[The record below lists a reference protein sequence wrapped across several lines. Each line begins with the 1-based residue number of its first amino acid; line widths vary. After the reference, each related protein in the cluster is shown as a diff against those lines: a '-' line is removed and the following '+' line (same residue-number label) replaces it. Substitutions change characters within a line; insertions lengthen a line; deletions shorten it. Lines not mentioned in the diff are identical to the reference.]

1 MGVGMPILLK
11 WMIIMVEETTTDHLF
26 SKTHRNYM
34 SKKSFLPGCLVV
46 LGLTA
51 VTAGGVYLYLRGQLP
66 WQKFTPLESAKV
78 IPESAF
84 ASSFVSTDS
93 QAWSVLAK
101 YGTPESRAT
110 VSQSLEQLQKKLATD
125 NINYERDVQ
134 PWIGGISFAFLPA
147 TTPGES
153 GLLTV
158 IGIKDKLKAS
168 EFQQK
173 LEKQLNRKTST
184 SDYKNVK
191 ITAMDWQDQT
201 TIYTAVTGDF
211 LLLSY
216 DKKVVESAIDTY
228 QGQPSFSSKP
238 EVKKLLSQSLD
249 LPNRLATIYIDDYA
263 GLLASGSNLPP
274 QSQQELAKVQ
284 GIVAGIGATD
294 TGLQLQMVTKLAPET
309 ISTLP
314 SPSRNQ
320 VLNYFPSETIAVWT
334 GNNLQQGWQEV
345 DKQSQNNPDLQAFLR
360 QIRQNFQMAT
370 LDADKEV
377 FNWMDREFAIG
388 IVPNDQAVGG
398 LGLGGLMIWQTS
410 DRKSAETTLNKLN
423 ELVKSVP
430 VIAIENNKTSGQDVT
445 QWTSGGQSILSYAWS
460 NNDTLAMTVGIPF
473 QAKPKQSLNQS
484 PNFQASIANL
494 PKNNLGYF
502 FIDVEQI
509 ISKAGG
515 LNNLPTQ
522 ELTPE
527 AKAFLESVRGIGI
540 TAIMPDKTTSKID
553 VLFSLKQVP

>member
-1 MGVGMPILLK
+1 
-11 WMIIMVEETTTDHLF
+11 
-26 SKTHRNYM
+26 M
-34 SKKSFLPGCLVV
+34 SKKFFLPGCLVV

-51 VTAGGVYLYLRGQLP
+51 GGVYFYLRGQLP

-84 ASSFVSTDS
+84 ASSFVATDP

-101 YGTPESRAT
+101 YGTPEWRAT
-110 VSQSLEQLQKKLATD
+110 VGQGLAELQKNFTNDK
-125 NINYERDVQ
+125 INYEQDIQ
-134 PWIGGISFAFLPA
+134 PWIGGMSFAFLPA
-147 TTPGES
+147 TNPGES

-173 LEKQLNRKTST
+173 LEKQLNSKTST

-191 ITAMDWQDQT
+191 ITPMDWRDGLK
-201 TIYTAVTGDF
+201 IYTAVVGDF
-211 LLLSY
+211 LLISY
-216 DKKVVESAIDTY
+216 DQKVLESAIDTY

-238 EVKKLLSQSLD
+238 EVRKLLSQSLD
-249 LPNRLATIYIDDYA
+249 LPNQLATIYIDDYA
-263 GLLASGSNLPP
+263 GLLASGANLP
-274 QSQQELAKVQ
+274 SQNRQELAKVQ

-320 VLNYFPSETIAVWT
+320 VLNYFPSNTIAVWS

-345 DKQSQNNPDLQAFLR
+345 DKQSENNPELQAFLR

-388 IVPNDQAVGG
+388 IIPHDQAVGG

-423 ELVKSVP
+423 DLIKSVP
-430 VIAIENNKTSGQDVT
+430 VIAIEKGQISGQDVT

-460 NNDTLAMTVGIPF
+460 NDYTLAMTVGIPF
-473 QAKPKQSLNQS
+473 QDKPKQSLTQS

-494 PKNNLGYF
+494 PKDNLGYF

-509 ISKAGG
+509 IAKSGG
-515 LNNLPTQ
+515 LNNLPTG

-527 AKAFLESVRGIGI
+527 AKAFLETVRGVGI
-540 TAIMPDKTTSKID
+540 TATMPDKTTSKIN